1 VLGSAL
7 ALSEDRDGASFSTL
21 RHAHD
26 LRLERACAT
35 FPEYGHRAV
44 TRFLREHTRLSSSAA
59 IACNPLVPNRYK
71 LNASAWQHA
80 HSLLAHTALQR
91 SSSLLSNARAQ
102 YEGSMSRD
110 CLPFD
115 RVLQGAS
122 SSASPL
128 PLQGGVSD
136 DVLQLLAASLAD
148 LWFLMQVTCD
158 L

>member
-1 VLGSAL
+1 MLGSAL
-7 ALSEDRDGASFSTL
+7 ALSEDRDGLSCSML
-21 RHAHD
+21 RHAHE
-26 LRLERACAT
+26 LRLERASAT

-44 TRFLREHTRLSSSAA
+44 ASFLMQHTRLSTSAA
-59 IACNPLVPNRYK
+59 TACNPLLPNRYK
-71 LNASAWQHA
+71 LHASAWQHA

-110 CLPFD
+110 CPPLD
-115 RVLQGAS
+115 RMLQGAQ
-122 SSASPL
+122 
-128 PLQGGVSD
+128 LQLQLQAGVSD

-158 L
+158 V